1 MLKVCHQP
9 VARVSDDELRK
20 FVRSALAGR
29 RKDAS
34 HLRTVN
40 RSLYDYHSS
49 FAIELLVAEFE
60 DGTQLPLIFKDLS
73 PHALLEEARRLR
85 SSEPYQPEREIVVY
99 RQILA
104 GADLGTAT
112 CYGSVIDHEAHRYWL
127 LLEKVAGDELYTI
140 GEFSTWL
147 EVARWLARAH
157 SQFAESSLQHTSTLL
172 RYDDPLFRTVI
183 ERANAHTETRAR
195 LMGVDADSI
204 RSLWTMC
211 HQAVD
216 EIRKL
221 PPTLIH
227 GDFYPS
233 NILVETQ
240 GTNQRVCPVDW
251 ELAGIGPGLLDLAA
265 LVSGKW
271 SEPERQQLACA
282 YFD

>member
-9 VARVSDDELRK
+9 DARVSDDELRQ
-20 FVRSALAGR
+20 FVRSALVDR

-34 HLRTVN
+34 HLRAVN

-73 PHALLEEARRLR
+73 PDALLEEARRLR

-140 GEFSTWL
+140 GEFSIWL
-147 EVARWLARAH
+147 EVASWLARAH
-157 SQFAESSLQHTSTLL
+157 SDFAESLSVQRTSTLL
-172 RYDDPLFRTVI
+172 QY
-183 ERANAHTETRAR
+183 N
-195 LMGVDADSI
+195 
-204 RSLWTMC
+204 
-211 HQAVD
+211 
-216 EIRKL
+216 
-221 PPTLIH
+221 
-227 GDFYPS
+227 
-233 NILVETQ
+233 
-240 GTNQRVCPVDW
+240 
-251 ELAGIGPGLLDLAA
+251 
-265 LVSGKW
+265 
-271 SEPERQQLACA
+271 
-282 YFD
+282 